1 MQNTIDTTLEAFRQR
16 WSDSRIHV
24 FDVQAQTVEGQAV
37 LTGEVL
43 EAAQLD
49 ELRKA
54 LGTQADTGGVR
65 VLRQPDAPMWSV
77 TTNLTS
83 MHSGRSFISEQIS
96 QMLNGAQ
103 VEILKQEGNWGYVRQ
118 TDGYLGWTY
127 LPYLEQ
133 VERFEAGHLVISPVS
148 VLLAEPEQDADR
160 LTRVLGGT
168 AVHVARAKHEWGEV
182 ILAGGLTGWLPL
194 TDLRSRVHLP
204 SSEAQRREQIVQ
216 DGLRMTGVPYLW
228 GGVSANGIDCSGLAQ
243 LLHRWVGFTL
253 PRDADMQCAA
263 GKPVQPPF
271 QPGDLLFFGEQGE
284 RRNIT
289 HVAVSM
295 GGWNI
300 IHSSRSR
307 NGVHTD
313 NVQEVKGLR
322 ESFLQAATY
331 LAE

>member
-1 MQNTIDTTLEAFRQR
+1 MQNTFDTILEEFRKR
-16 WSDSRIHV
+16 WADSRVHV
-24 FDVQAQTVEGQAV
+24 FDVQADQSA
-37 LTGEVL
+37 LKGEVL
-43 EAAQLD
+43 ETAQLD
-49 ELRKA
+49 ELRAA
-54 LGTQADTGGVR
+54 LGSAVDTSAVR
-65 VLRQPDAPMWSV
+65 VLRQPGAPLWTV

-83 MHSGRSFISEQIS
+83 LHAGRSFISEQIS

-103 VEILKQEGNWGYVRQ
+103 VEILKQEGNWVYARQ

-127 LPYLEQ
+127 RPYLGQ
-133 VERFEAGHLVISPVS
+133 VEPLEAGHLVIAPVS
-148 VLLAEPEQDADR
+148 VLLAEPEQDSRR

-204 SSEAQRREQIVQ
+204 SSEAQRREQIVL

-243 LLHRWVGFTL
+243 LLHRWVGFIL

-263 GKPVQPPF
+263 GKPTEPPF

-289 HVAVSM
+289 HVAISL
-295 GGWNI
+295 GGWDI
-300 IHSSRSR
+300 VHSSRSR